1 MPQFAPVL
9 TAVAAVGSY
18 VNSRRATKLSQEQQ
32 AVTTRAS
39 RRSAIRKSVVAR
51 ARAIS
56 ASQAATGS
64 LAGSGVQGGL
74 SSQASRLGADLG
86 TSTQLSALSSG
97 ITTASGQAGL
107 FNTLGGIAGAFRGGA
122 VTENVEYDLTK

>member
-18 VNSRRATKLSQEQQ
+18 SNSRKAAKLSQEQQ
-32 AVTTRAS
+32 AVATRAS
-39 RRSAIRKSVVAR
+39 RRSAIRKSVISR

-56 ASQAATGS
+56 SSQAATGS
-64 LAGSGVQGGL
+64 LAGSGIQGGL

-97 ITTASGQAGL
+97 IATASAQAGL
-107 FNTLGGIAGAFRGGA
+107 FKTLGGLAESFWGGTT
-122 VTENVEYDLTK
+122 TENVEFDLTE